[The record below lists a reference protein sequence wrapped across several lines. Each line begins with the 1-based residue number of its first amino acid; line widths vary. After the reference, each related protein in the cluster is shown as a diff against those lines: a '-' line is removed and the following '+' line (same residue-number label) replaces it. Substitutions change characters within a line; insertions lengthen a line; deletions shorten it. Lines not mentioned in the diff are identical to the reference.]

1 MPGCETRWWP
11 GGGGSEEEEK
21 ERVMGF
27 WSWGSGKDGSPAG
40 KGGSRSWGETSASSS
55 PRWQDRGEAGEDKRA
70 PGSPSKVNYHCLW
83 CSYFASW
90 QSPWSSWAQLPQS
103 AFPGERE
110 GEVNSVEVSGMSSQS
125 ITVSRNHHHHHH
137 HHHNHHHQ
145 QQQWQYHQG
154 IKWSDFTKRSFTPVT
169 QESWVRITSPVSM
182 QLRTIKH
189 HTIEGN
195 TKIWQF
201 DAPCLLLFPHPRFI
215 QRLSS
220 SVLGACLATSSGT
233 GVVWTIQL
241 AAQAGIGPL

>member
-27 WSWGSGKDGSPAG
+27 WSWSWGKDGSPAG
-40 KGGSRSWGETSASSS
+40 KGGSRSWGATSASSS

-90 QSPWSSWAQLPQS
+90 QSRWSSWVQLPQS

-125 ITVSRNHHHHHH
+125 ITVSHNHHHHHH
-137 HHHNHHHQ
+137 QRHHHYHNHHH

-195 TKIWQF
+195 MKIWQDNLTLHAF
-201 DAPCLLLFPHPRFI
+201 SSFHIRDSFKDCRLQFLEPVSP
-215 QRLSS
+215 QR
-220 SVLGACLATSSGT
+220 
-233 GVVWTIQL
+233 VVRGWF
-241 AAQAGIGPL
+241 GPFS